1 VLPDDIQQMAVPV
14 MAHRLLLHP
23 EIMMSGEPATDLAAR
38 ILTDVLHRIP
48 IPRPG
53 SARPLRHGR

>member
-1 VLPDDIQQMAVPV
+1 V